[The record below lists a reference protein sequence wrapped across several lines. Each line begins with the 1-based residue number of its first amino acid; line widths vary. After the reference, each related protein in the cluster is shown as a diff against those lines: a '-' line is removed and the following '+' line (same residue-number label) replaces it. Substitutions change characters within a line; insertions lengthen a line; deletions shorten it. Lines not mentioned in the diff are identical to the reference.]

1 MEFKTLSNG
10 VKMPMTG
17 FGTWDL
23 RGRECVSCVQKAI
36 ACGYRLIDTAI
47 MYDNEEAVGRAVRT
61 CSTDRGELFVTTKVN
76 GPYNSYDKT
85 AKAVDASLV
94 RMGLDYIDFILVHEP
109 YSNFREMYRA
119 LEDAYREG
127 KVRAVGVSN
136 LVRRNYDSLL
146 KTCKIVPMVN
156 QVESHVYYPQTG
168 YQKYLASKGTV
179 MESWAPFT
187 EGRRRIFEEPV
198 LKEIAS
204 AHGVTAG
211 QTALRYLVQNGIV
224 VIPRTSRDERMKEN
238 IDLYSFVLSKEEMD
252 KIASLDEGRS
262 LFGWYD

>member
-1 MEFKTLSNG
+1 MEFVTLSNG

-23 RGRECVSCVQKAI
+23 RGRECAACIQKAI
-36 ACGYRLIDTAI
+36 ACGYRMIDTAI
-47 MYDNEEAVGRAVRT
+47 MYENEEAVGQGIRSAGIER
-61 CSTDRGELFVTTKVN
+61 SELFVTTKVN
-76 GPYNSYDKT
+76 GPYNSYAKT
-85 AKAVDASLV
+85 EKAVGDSLL
-94 RMGLDYIDFILVHEP
+94 RMGLEYIDLVLVHEP
-109 YSNFREMYRA
+109 YSHFKDMYRA
-119 LEDAYREG
+119 LEDAYKAG

-136 LVRRNYDSLL
+136 LVRRNYDALL
-146 KTCKIVPMVN
+146 ETCTVIPMVN

-187 EGRRRIFEEPV
+187 EGRRRIFDEPV

-204 AHGVTAG
+204 AHGVTPG
-211 QTALRYLVQNGIV
+211 QTALRFLVQNGIV
-224 VIPRTSRDERMKEN
+224 VIPKTSKESRMKEN
-238 IDLYSFVLSKEEMD
+238 LDLYSFDLNKEEME
-252 KIASLDEGRS
+252 KIASLDEGHS